1 MKAFVPFIGCIN
13 VISVSLQLAHCTIYL
28 KGVYMKVLPFLMLL
42 IPIMGMAV
50 PLVEGPR
57 SGIGNSVK
65 RIDQAPNKRNSNPAK
80 MRQNKI

>member
-1 MKAFVPFIGCIN
+1 MKAFVHFDSCVN
-13 VISVSLQLAHCTIYL
+13 VMSVSLLLAHCTIYL
-28 KGVYMKVLPFLMLL
+28 KGVHMKVLPFLLLL

-65 RIDQAPNKRNSNPAK
+65 
-80 MRQNKI
+80 QNKNIFCLTW